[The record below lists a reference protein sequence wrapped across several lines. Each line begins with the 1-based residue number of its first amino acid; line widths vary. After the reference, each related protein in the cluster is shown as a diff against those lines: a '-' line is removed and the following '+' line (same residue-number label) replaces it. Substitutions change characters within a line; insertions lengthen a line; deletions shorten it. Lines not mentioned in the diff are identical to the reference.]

1 MTLSGGAGT
10 GKALNCH
17 RCTPLKAG
25 EGCRLS
31 VETCK
36 AGKDACAAA
45 SFLRAPCE
53 FYRSDKVTLK
63 GDVSKPAP
71 PPTDGRYQKCMALS
85 DCRMLQM
92 NAYIQMTCCSED
104 LCNVL

>member
-1 MTLSGGAGT
+1 MHTRRRIFCLCCKLLSFLTKHVTLSGGAGT

-45 SFLRAPCE
+45 SFLRAP
-53 FYRSDKVTLK
+53 Y
-63 GDVSKPAP
+63 
-71 PPTDGRYQKCMALS
+71 GRYQKCMALS

-92 NAYIQMTCCSED
+92 NAYIQMTCCSKD

>member
-1 MTLSGGAGT
+1 GGAVPFRMILNLLFISE
-10 GKALNCH
+10 ALNCH
-17 RCTPLKAG
+17 RCTPTKAG
-25 EGCRLS
+25 ESCRLS

-53 FYRSDKVTLK
+53 FSRQSRL
-63 GDVSKPAP
+63 
-71 PPTDGRYQKCMALS
+71 CMALS

-92 NAYIQMTCCSED
+92 NAYIQISCCSED
-104 LCNVL
+104 MCNTL

>member
-1 MTLSGGAGT
+1 MSEAFICFSLLSFLTKHVTLSGGAGT
-10 GKALNCH
+10 GEALNCH

-36 AGKDACAAA
+36 AGKDACAAVM
-45 SFLRAPCE
+45 FLNP
-53 FYRSDKVTLK
+53 
-63 GDVSKPAP
+63 PPP